1 MLIFHLIE
9 VSIDS
14 INVCLGNVVALG
26 GIGVS
31 RADLL
36 RLSWI
41 LHSLEP
47 SLIILLED
55 PSIKHSLDLL
65 SHGLSSLDLLVQTL
79 NLLLH
84 RSHLAQLTLDIS
96 SMSLLSLFLFFYHCL
111 TPASLG

>member
-1 MLIFHLIE
+1 MLVLHLIE

-26 GIGVS
+26 GIGVG
-31 RADLL
+31 RANLL
-36 RLSWI
+36 RLSWV
-41 LHSLEP
+41 LNSLKP

-55 PSIKHSLDLL
+55 PGIKHSLDLL
-65 SHGLSSLDLLVQTL
+65 SHGLSPLDLLVQTL

-96 SMSLLSLFLFFYHCL
+96 SMPLLSLLLFFNHCL
-111 TPASLG
+111 APAPLC

>member
-1 MLIFHLIE
+1 MLILHLIE

-14 INVCLGNVVALG
+14 INICLGDIVALG

-36 RLSWI
+36 RLSWV
-41 LHSLEP
+41 LNCLKP

-55 PSIKHSLDLL
+55 PSIKHTLDFL
-65 SHGLSSLDLLVQTL
+65 SHGLSSLNFLVKSL

-84 RSHLAQLTLDIS
+84 RRHLTQLTLDIS
-96 SMSLLSLFLFFYHCL
+96 SVPLLSLLLLFNHCL
-111 TPASLG
+111 APSTLS

>member
-36 RLSWI
+36 RLSWV
-41 LHSLEP
+41 LYSLEP
-47 SLIILLED
+47 PLIIFLED
-55 PSIKHSLDLL
+55 PGIKHSLDLL
-65 SHGLSSLDLLVQTL
+65 SHGLSSLNLLVQTL

-111 TPASLG
+111 APASLG